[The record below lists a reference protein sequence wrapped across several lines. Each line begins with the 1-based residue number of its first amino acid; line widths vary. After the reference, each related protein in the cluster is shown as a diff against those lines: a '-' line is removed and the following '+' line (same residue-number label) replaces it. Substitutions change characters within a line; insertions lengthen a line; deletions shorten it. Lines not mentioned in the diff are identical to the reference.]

1 MKSKALALYN
11 LLLQHPYEYVS
22 EELICSS
29 LPNDFPASPNTT
41 SCTTLNRAIW
51 DAVQLINNSMDND
64 FKFIVVNNRKRQYK
78 IASEEDLK
86 RYLGREHKLLSKK
99 YKRLSQI
106 TYKAS
111 LNGVGDLG
119 KFESDDELNFI
130 KTIIDQ
136 RGDDNVSQA
145 S

>member
-29 LPNDFPASPNTT
+29 LPSHFPASPTTT

-99 YKRLSQI
+99 YKRLNQI

-111 LNGVGDLG
+111 LNGIGDLD
-119 KFESDDELNFI
+119 KFDIEEVTKFN
-130 KTIIDQ
+130 KTLVDQ